1 MKISSKFLALL
12 LGGAVLVAGCE
23 EKNTGNGKNEGNN
36 GEQAVLF
43 LDGSASETIE
53 IGGESQTKTL
63 QVSSALTI
71 WLLWA
76 LGRTHSASGKSV

>member
-36 GEQAVLF
+36 G
-43 LDGSASETIE
+43 
-53 IGGESQTKTL
+53 
-63 QVSSALTI
+63 
-71 WLLWA
+71 
-76 LGRTHSASGKSV
+76 